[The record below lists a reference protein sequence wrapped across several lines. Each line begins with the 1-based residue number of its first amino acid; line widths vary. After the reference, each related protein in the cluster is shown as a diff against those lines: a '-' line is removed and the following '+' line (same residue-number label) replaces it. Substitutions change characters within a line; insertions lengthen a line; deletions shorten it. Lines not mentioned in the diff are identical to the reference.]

1 MATGLATRC
10 SACSTVFRV
19 VPDQLRVS
27 EGWVRCGRCTH
38 VFNALEGLVDLETGL
53 PRRNAAPAIG
63 VGGGLAPQV
72 EEAPDDDF
80 EFAQPA
86 ARPGG
91 PPLPAMPAP
100 ASPAA
105 PATRAGAADFSAGA
119 ALRTASRDDDDSTR
133 PASTQA
139 PDIDLDEPALRTPPQ
154 PHLKAKATGKTKTKT
169 RRSPA
174 AGTAPSFLRSAE
186 RAARWR
192 RPQVRAALAAAAV
205 LAALGLAAQVT
216 HAYRDLLAASLPET
230 RPWLEQAC
238 QPLGCSVGAARAIE
252 SLAVESSG
260 LVRVEKSSLY
270 RLQVALRNRAGI
282 ALAVPALDVTLT
294 DTQGRLIARK
304 VLLLADLGVTQATIA
319 AGRELNVQAT
329 LQTVAAA
336 AATGPGNGSLGD
348 TAAPAIAGYT
358 IDLFY
363 P

>member
-53 PRRNAAPAIG
+53 PRRNPGPAIG
-63 VGGGLAPQV
+63 VGGGLAPPV
-72 EEAPDDDF
+72 DEAPDDDF
-80 EFAQPA
+80 DFAQPA

-91 PPLPAMPAP
+91 PPLPDLPP
-100 ASPAA
+100 PPSPRPAA
-105 PATRAGAADFSAGA
+105 AADFHAGA
-119 ALRTASRDDDDSTR
+119 TLRAASRDDDDSTR
-133 PASTQA
+133 PASTHA
-139 PDIDLDEPALRTPPQ
+139 PDIDLDEPPLRPA
-154 PHLKAKATGKTKTKT
+154 H
-169 RRSPA
+169 PA
-174 AGTAPSFLRSAE
+174 AAGGHATAGAAPSFVRTAE

-192 RPQVRAALAAAAV
+192 QPRVRAALAVAAV
-205 LAALGLAAQVT
+205 IGMLGLAAQVA
-216 HAYRDLLAASLPET
+216 HEYRDLLAARVPES

-238 QPLGCSVGAARAIE
+238 VPLGCTVGAARAIE

-260 LVRVEKSSLY
+260 LVRVERSSLY

-304 VLLLADLGVTQATIA
+304 VLRLADLGVTQATIA

-329 LQTVAAA
+329 LQTVATAA
-336 AATGPGNGSLGD
+336 ASGRGNGTAGD
-348 TAAPAIAGYT
+348 TAVPVIAGYT